1 MMPVSV
7 VASWRLWAIPLLV
20 AAVTGYA
27 VWFVQAVRLDNVR
40 LESARHKAELRSEL
54 EAARA
59 AAQEAA
65 RAQEQIFQTRIHE
78 ATHAHQ
84 QTLARVRADH
94 RAARTELDRLRVTL
108 AGYNRRASESTTT
121 QCGTDETA
129 PLVEVV
135 ERCATRHQEVARDA
149 QLDAEQVIGLQ
160 NYVKAIAPI
169 CIAPDQ

>member
-1 MMPVSV
+1 MMPVSI
-7 VASWRLWAIPLLV
+7 VASWRLWAIPLLA

-40 LESARHKAELRSEL
+40 LESARHEAELRSEL

-65 RAQEQIFQTRIHE
+65 RAQERIFQTRIHE

-94 RAARTELDRLRVTL
+94 RAARTELERLRDTL
-108 AGYNRRASESTTT
+108 AQPYGLSLTAG
-121 QCGTDETA
+121 GTGGLNPDPARE
-129 PLVEVV
+129 LLGE
-135 ERCATRHQEVARDA
+135 CAATYLDLA
-149 QLDAEQVIGLQ
+149 QQADGHAADVRLLLDGW
-160 NYVKAIAPI
+160 PR
-169 CIAPDQ
+169 

>member
-7 VASWRLWAIPLLV
+7 VASWRLWAIPLL
-20 AAVTGYA
+20 AAVVTGYA

-40 LESARHKAELRSEL
+40 L

-84 QTLARVRADH
+84 ETLARVRADGRSA
-94 RAARTELDRLRVTL
+94 RAELDRLRDTL
-108 AGYNRRASESTTT
+108 AQPYGLSPRCRRRRRSQPRSR
-121 QCGTDETA
+121 
-129 PLVEVV
+129 P
-135 ERCATRHQEVARDA
+135 RATRRVRGN
-149 QLDAEQVIGLQ
+149 IS
-160 NYVKAIAPI
+160 
-169 CIAPDQ
+169 